1 MEAEFYMAILT
12 CLILGSLEGFQIVHV
27 RKQQCLSINQNVV
40 MSSCN
45 ASSQNQQW
53 LSTEDGKLLH
63 IKSGS
68 CLGISNSS
76 RGPFRPAVSTPCAQ
90 APRWTCHDQEGFL
103 EVENT
108 SLFLKKQNR
117 KVVVKKISKYLDSWM
132 KLDTNKEGKLVSE
145 NLCAKQAG
153 LGTEVSVRIARN
165 SVAPQI
171 LTTFHT
177 VPYSPEHT
185 RNTTETFLG
194 STAETYRPSS
204 SKRALPSLHTTG
216 TTVTAWSPSTTPPS
230 FGITTEVKG
239 VPDGAWGRGSAGQN
253 GSVGRAARCGSP
265 PPVASAARPGRQQK
279 QLLPRP

>member
-1 MEAEFYMAILT
+1 
-12 CLILGSLEGFQIVHV
+12 
-27 RKQQCLSINQNVV
+27 

-145 NLCAKQAG
+145 NLCAKQG
-153 LGTEVSVRIARN
+153 EWCLM
-165 SVAPQI
+165 
-171 LTTFHT
+171 
-177 VPYSPEHT
+177 SPESHSGLRKAQGEPCAPIYLLCRTHT
-185 RNTTETFLG
+185 FTNG
-194 STAETYRPSS
+194 STLSGTQQWKTSLSS
-204 SKRALPSLHTTG
+204 VK
-216 TTVTAWSPSTTPPS
+216 STTSLPLLIS
-230 FGITTEVKG
+230 FPFFSCTQTLKCVCTCTCVWDLVW
-239 VPDGAWGRGSAGQN
+239 VPLLEYQKVIGQSRVL
-253 GSVGRAARCGSP
+253 GHDVH
-265 PPVASAARPGRQQK
+265 
-279 QLLPRP
+279 LI